1 MEEDIFN
8 VKRYNKEFIGKL
20 FYIFSFLFFGFMVYL
35 IITKPFV
42 FNDDWFTVGLTYLPL
57 FDSIKI
63 TAADVHPP
71 LYYIIIKFVTF
82 ILTSLNIKYNTI
94 FLLKLLS
101 AVPYLLILIVSGIKL
116 KNEYDWLTIGLFTI
130 LIAIMS
136 NFLLMYV
143 SIRMYTYSVLFLL
156 LSFYY
161 LNDVI
166 KESSTK
172 SWVLF
177 TLFTLL
183 GAYTHYYTAISSSL
197 LYFCLLGY
205 YLFNKNLK
213 FNNKTEI
220 KKWFVS
226 VLSLIVLY
234 LPWISVLL
242 SQFSRVSDSYWIPP
256 IDINSIMHIFSYFA
270 VDTGDFFVQVSCL
283 CVLAI
288 LMICVFSNLNK
299 MNDMEKFYI
308 LTGLSVFFGSFF
320 IGFILSYVFQPML
333 YDRYLLPAIG
343 LLWLIFSIS
352 ISRLYDSNKKIF
364 VMISCLLLVL
374 GSVSL
379 IDTIDTINRY
389 DHYTDTTM
397 ELINNFDNDTIVIY
411 SIEHEFIRFHE
422 QLKGTNEFLVP
433 NKNRLFNPNDY
444 NLSVMP
450 IDKIVNENPH
460 KDIYLILRIQKSNEN
475 FGEGIKVNKS
485 AYIGPSFVKLE
496 KIN

>member
-57 FDSIKI
+57 SDSIKI

-213 FNNKTEI
+213 FNNKTET
-220 KKWFVS
+220 
-226 VLSLIVLY
+226 
-234 LPWISVLL
+234 
-242 SQFSRVSDSYWIPP
+242 
-256 IDINSIMHIFSYFA
+256 H
-270 VDTGDFFVQVSCL
+270 
-283 CVLAI
+283 
-288 LMICVFSNLNK
+288 
-299 MNDMEKFYI
+299 
-308 LTGLSVFFGSFF
+308 
-320 IGFILSYVFQPML
+320 
-333 YDRYLLPAIG
+333 
-343 LLWLIFSIS
+343 
-352 ISRLYDSNKKIF
+352 
-364 VMISCLLLVL
+364 
-374 GSVSL
+374 
-379 IDTIDTINRY
+379 
-389 DHYTDTTM
+389 
-397 ELINNFDNDTIVIY
+397 
-411 SIEHEFIRFHE
+411 
-422 QLKGTNEFLVP
+422 
-433 NKNRLFNPNDY
+433 
-444 NLSVMP
+444 
-450 IDKIVNENPH
+450 
-460 KDIYLILRIQKSNEN
+460 
-475 FGEGIKVNKS
+475 
-485 AYIGPSFVKLE
+485 
-496 KIN
+496 